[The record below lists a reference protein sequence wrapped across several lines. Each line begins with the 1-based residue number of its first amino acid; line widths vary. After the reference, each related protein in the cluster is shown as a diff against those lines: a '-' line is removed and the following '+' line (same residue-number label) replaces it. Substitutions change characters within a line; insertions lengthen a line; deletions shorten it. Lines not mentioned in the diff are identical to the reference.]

1 MIGIESRSTFGTQF
15 RSMVPSDKT
24 CHLPFFGATSF
35 FVFID
40 SRNR

>member
-1 MIGIESRSTFGTQF
+1 VIGIESKSTFGIESRSI
-15 RSMVPSDKT
+15 VPGGRT
-24 CHLPFFGATSF
+24 CHLPFFGAASF